1 MRYNQSILNFFPAA
15 HLPSVSMNLDLESR
29 LKACGSIHSRLTKS
43 EKVKLLARWT
53 AEFPDLLASARRGQA
68 SPSVARDNEADLLY
82 GAQRDV
88 DIYVLPDDKS
98 AMPSYFCKVDTM
110 PDLQELVS
118 DTITSCDELVVIS
131 ADFAW
136 SAVFVN
142 HGSPQFV
149 GRHFQVRRA
158 PA

>member
-1 MRYNQSILNFFPAA
+1 
-15 HLPSVSMNLDLESR
+15 MNLDLESR
-29 LKACGSIHSRLTKS
+29 LEACGSIHSRLTKS

-53 AEFPDLLASARRGQA
+53 AEFPDLLASARRGQS
-68 SPSVARDNEADLLY
+68 SPSVARDSEADLLY
-82 GAQRDV
+82 AEQQDL

-98 AMPSYFCKVDTM
+98 DMPSYLCWVDTM

-118 DTITSCDELVVIS
+118 DTITNCDELVVIS

-136 SAVFVN
+136 SAVLVN

-149 GRHFQVRRA
+149 GRHFQDRRA
-158 PA
+158 SR

>member
-1 MRYNQSILNFFPAA
+1 
-15 HLPSVSMNLDLESR
+15 MNLDLESR

-53 AEFPDLLASARRGQA
+53 AEFPDLLASARRGQS
-68 SPSVARDNEADLLY
+68 SPYVARDSEADLLY
-82 GAQRDV
+82 GRQWDL
-88 DIYVLPDDKS
+88 DIYVLPDDNS
-98 AMPSYFCKVDTM
+98 GMPSYFCWVDKM

-131 ADFAW
+131 DDFAW

-149 GRHFQVRRA
+149 GRHFQIRDASR
-158 PA
+158 